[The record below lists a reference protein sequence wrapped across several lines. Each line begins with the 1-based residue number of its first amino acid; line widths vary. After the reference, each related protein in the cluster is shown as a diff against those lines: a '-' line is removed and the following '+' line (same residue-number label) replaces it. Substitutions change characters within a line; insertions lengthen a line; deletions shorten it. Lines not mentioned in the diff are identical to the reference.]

1 MRLQSTK
8 FRILCVIYG
17 IGRGIDVSSASIVQ
31 SLISPLKALGHEL
44 DVLYVLNELAYLDN
58 PRSGE
63 SAALAPVQDDVFDG
77 EEIIRKNKK
86 DLLNRHIFNKA
97 KAVRDVHQDNY
108 RTYENL
114 ICQLGMLHEATN
126 QKDFFAYD
134 RILLVRDDVILDTK
148 RVDLSLLLRL
158 SETRL
163 VTTLWH
169 WHGGVSDRFALC
181 SPKTG
186 FLLATRL
193 AKVPEFVRSKGYL
206 NGEHLVKFALADATV
221 GVYACDLR
229 LRRVRLH
236 GIVKENFYL
245 PCWRPFEFFQVLYAA
260 LRFKIAAIR
269 CNSGHNI

>member
-1 MRLQSTK
+1 MKLQRNK

-31 SLISPLKALGHEL
+31 SLISPLRALGHEM

-63 SAALAPVQDDVFDG
+63 SAALAPVGDNIFAG

-86 DLLNRHIFNKA
+86 DLLNRRIFNQV

-114 ICQLGMLHEATN
+114 ICQLGMLHEATK
-126 QKDFFAYD
+126 QRDFFAYD
-134 RILLVRDDVILDTK
+134 RILLIRDDVILDAK
-148 RVDLSLLLRL
+148 RVDFSLLLRL
-158 SETRL
+158 SESSM

-169 WHGGVSDRFALC
+169 WHGGISDRFALC
-181 SPKTG
+181 SPNIG
-186 FLLATRL
+186 LLLATRL
-193 AKVPEFVRSKGYL
+193 AKVAEFIGSKGYL
-206 NGEHLVKFALADATV
+206 NGEHLVKFVLSGAAV
-221 GVYACDLR
+221 RVFACDIR
-229 LRRVRLH
+229 LHRVRLY
-236 GIVKENFYL
+236 GIVKENFFL
-245 PCWRPFEFFQVLYAA
+245 PCWRPLEFFRVLYAA

-269 CNSGHNI
+269 YKSGDNI